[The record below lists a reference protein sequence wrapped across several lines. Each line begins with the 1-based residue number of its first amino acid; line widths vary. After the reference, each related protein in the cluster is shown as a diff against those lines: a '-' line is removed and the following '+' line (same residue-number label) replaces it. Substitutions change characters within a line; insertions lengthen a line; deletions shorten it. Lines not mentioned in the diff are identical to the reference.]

1 MKVLFQ
7 FNIQSFTDVITNSSS
22 ELFVFNKSSKEEII
36 NLLNLIH
43 PNWRNEY
50 QEPIS
55 LNEMDAESLEYYFSC
70 IAPYRWIPNE
80 SKYNTNQT
88 FLSEKFSINPAI
100 LYSNWEIFD
109 PSVKYPIKDNYKT
122 ERGWRK
128 ACNTYRKKAHLELVD
143 NWVDLIRPK
152 LNLDTICLYSISDN
166 PDWEYQEV
174 LSNFA
179 ERHHLG

>member
-22 ELFVFNKSSKEEII
+22 ELFVFNKGSKEEII

-70 IAPYRWIPNE
+70 IAPYRWIPDE

-88 FLSEKFSINPAI
+88 FLSEKFNINPAI

-109 PSVKYPIKDNYKT
+109 PSISFPNKSDYQTRKDWDEAYEKYKNIST
-122 ERGWRK
+122 VQ
-128 ACNTYRKKAHLELVD
+128 LVD
-143 NWVDLIRPK
+143 NWVDLIKPK
-152 LNLDTICLYSISDN
+152 LDLNTICLYSISDN
-166 PDWEYQEV
+166 PNWDYQEI
-174 LSNFA
+174 LEGFA
-179 ERHHLG
+179 QRYHLG